1 MKYLPSKSRMNGLLS
16 ALVVLRT
23 STAFLRNDSIVVS
36 KKGSDHL
43 LTKTPGKAKAHL
55 GVL

>member
-1 MKYLPSKSRMNGLLS
+1 MNGLFP
-16 ALVVLRT
+16 ALLVLRT